1 MESKREYE
9 LPLGELVERLTIVQL
24 RELLLNSDKY
34 EKEIKALE
42 HDIDLILTE
51 KGVTVNARIIRI
63 IFLTAQLNTLIWLYK
78 DKMNEAPENY
88 AKYLKL
94 SHQLNGLRNALK
106 NKLMVEVDEYTQA
119 SLRTNINTDGLEFHI
134 SI

>member
-1 MESKREYE
+1 MDDKRQYE
-9 LPLGELVERLTIVQL
+9 LPLGELVERLTIAQL

-34 EKEIKALE
+34 EKEIAALE
-42 HDIDLILTE
+42 HDIDLIFRQ
-51 KGVTVNARIIRI
+51 KNVVPNARIIRI

-94 SHQLNGLRNALK
+94 SHQLNGLRNKMK
-106 NKLMVEVDEYTQA
+106 NLLMEETEPDT
-119 SLRTNINTDGLEFHI
+119 SKLRTNVNTDGLEFHV
-134 SI
+134 SL

>member
-1 MESKREYE
+1 MENRREYE

-24 RELLLNSDKY
+24 RELLLNSNKY
-34 EKEIKALE
+34 EAEIKALE
-42 HDIDLILTE
+42 HDIDLIMRE
-51 KGVTVNARIIRI
+51 KDIVPNARIIRI

-94 SHQLNGLRNALK
+94 SHQLNGLRNSLK
-106 NKLMVEVDEYTQA
+106 NRLMTEVDATDPA